1 MFKIKLIVSIF
12 NKKLQTFEIG
22 DRVAADD
29 IIREFDKFGGWNVSK
44 GKLYKIIQFSFD
56 MKIIWN
62 SAKEWCLQSA

>member
-29 IIREFDKFGGWNVSK
+29 IIREFDKFGG
-44 GKLYKIIQFSFD
+44 
-56 MKIIWN
+56 
-62 SAKEWCLQSA
+62 